1 MTSTNIIHVDSNNFQ
16 QEVENSSV
24 AVLADFWAPWCS
36 PCRAV
41 APILDQL
48 AVEN

>member
-24 AVLADFWAPWCS
+24 PVLADFWAPWCG